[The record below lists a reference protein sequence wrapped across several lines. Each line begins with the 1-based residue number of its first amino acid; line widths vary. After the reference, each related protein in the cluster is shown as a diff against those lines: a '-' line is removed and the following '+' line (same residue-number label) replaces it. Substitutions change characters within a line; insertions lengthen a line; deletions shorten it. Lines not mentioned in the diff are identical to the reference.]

1 MGMIKINN
9 IIYGS
14 NNSADII
21 YKETTVED
29 KLNSIPVFDPSDNQN
44 IIINSYDYLTYGHI
58 VDNLT
63 STEDNKILSAN
74 QGKILNDN
82 IVLLDNKINTNISS
96 INTLTNDLTTKASK
110 IDPTLTWH
118 INPGT
123 ETEYS
128 IDFRQTGNSPTKA
141 LGFVK
146 TDLAGNKNYNT
157 LFDANGKFLPE
168 FWKTIYP
175 VGSVYTNTS
184 NTNPSTFFGGT
195 WSLLKKRCVDTGWQD
210 YSWKNTTYIGTSQ
223 SSYNQ
228 NKWRIKDNVSY
239 LECGMGATATINTAD
254 ELEIARI
261 PIKGGHPKA
270 EANRIW
276 TGAVGGSGAVSG
288 MYLLS
293 GTSYWSVKAKPH
305 TSANNH
311 AAPWY
316 SAFFAIALT
325 DDFTFNTGSYV
336 WEYTWRRTA

>member
-1 MGMIKINN
+1 MGIIKINN

-14 NNSADII
+14 NNASDIL
-21 YKETTVED
+21 YKDITVEE
-29 KLNSIPVFDPSDNQN
+29 KLDTIPVFDPSDNQN

-82 IVLLDNKINTNISS
+82 IILLDNKINTNISS
-96 INTLTNDLTTKASK
+96 INTLTNDLTTKTPSLN
-110 IDPTLTWH
+110 PYLTWN
-118 INPGT
+118 INEGT
-123 ETEYS
+123 DVETAVEL
-128 IDFRQTGNSPTKA
+128 RMGGTSPTNHVG
-141 LGFVK
+141 LI
-146 TDLAGNKNYNT
+146 TRDLEGNK
-157 LFDANGKFLPE
+157 LFNVLVDHNKKFLPDL
-168 FWKTIYP
+168 WKAFYP

-228 NKWRIKDNVSY
+228 NKWRIKDNVLY
-239 LECGMGATATINTAD
+239 VECGMGATSTINTAD

-261 PIKGGHPKA
+261 PIVGGHPKA

-293 GTSYWSVKAKPH
+293 STNYWSVKAKPH